1 MVRGLE
7 AYSHIWIHFLFHETM
22 AEGWRPTVRPP
33 WLGGQK
39 RVGVFASRSPHRPNF
54 IGLSVVRLTGISK
67 ENDGIFLEICGLDLV
82 DKTPVVDIKPYLP
95 YSDSLP
101 EARSGFIPAPHAEK
115 REVIF
120 TETAAELCA
129 AYEQHTGRQL
139 RLLITETLTQD
150 PRPAS
155 QRRHMRQFGIRLWD
169 LNVRFE
175 ARGQRF
181 LVLSIANT
189 GDREKI
195 RDDQSW

>member
-22 AEGWRPTVRPP
+22 VEGWRPTVRPP

-54 IGLSVVRLTGISK
+54 IGLSVVRLTGISVEK
-67 ENDGIFLEICGLDLV
+67 DGIFLEISGLDLV

-101 EARSGFIPAPHAEK
+101 EATSGFIPAPHAEN

-120 TETAAELCA
+120 TEAAADACA
-129 AYEQHTGRQL
+129 TYEQRTGRQL

-155 QRRHMRQFGIRLWD
+155 QRRHTRQFGIRFWD
-169 LNVRFE
+169 VNVRFE
-175 ARGQRF
+175 GQGQRF
-181 LVLSIANT
+181 LVLSIVAVD
-189 GDREKI
+189 GREWI
-195 RDDQSW
+195 RGDQSW